1 MATITIFFLKKIL
14 TSVISH
20 REYFRSPKFDK
31 NKNMKKNTEN
41 ERDEFYIYPPQED
54 NNINTLN
61 FNYDA

>member
-31 NKNMKKNTEN
+31 KKNMRNNTEI
-41 ERDEFYIYPPQED
+41 EKDEFYIYPPD
-54 NNINTLN
+54 LNNNINTLN